1 MLRALVLRQWESD
14 RGPNQKPENTHQF
27 STAFT
32 LLHGATKEPNQ
43 KQDRKKKLNVAIFNQ
58 DQGYVLH
65 SHFILTNYK
74 SSYYSIKTINYLTKF
89 CNDSVVVKVDL
100 KSNKR
105 VNSKRNSKFHLEKL
119 CI

>member
-1 MLRALVLRQWESD
+1 MALIKNQRI
-14 RGPNQKPENTHQF
+14 PNSFRRP
-27 STAFT
+27 
-32 LLHGATKEPNQ
+32 LLCCMALLKSQTKNNKTE
-43 KQDRKKKLNVAIFNQ
+43 KKKKLNVAIFNQ
-58 DQGYVLH
+58 DQGHVLH

-100 KSNKR
+100 KSNKP

>member
-1 MLRALVLRQWESD
+1 MALIK
-14 RGPNQKPENTHQF
+14 NQRIPTSF
-27 STAFT
+27 RRP
-32 LLHGATKEPNQ
+32 LLCCMALLKSQTKNN
-43 KQDRKKKLNVAIFNQ
+43 KTGKKKLNVAIFNQ
-58 DQGYVLH
+58 DRGNALH